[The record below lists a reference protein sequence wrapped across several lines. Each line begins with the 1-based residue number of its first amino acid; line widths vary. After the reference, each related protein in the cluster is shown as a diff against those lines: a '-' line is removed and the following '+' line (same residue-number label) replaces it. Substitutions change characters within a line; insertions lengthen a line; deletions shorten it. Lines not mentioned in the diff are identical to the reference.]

1 VGALSTSSAAF
12 LLLHPTRRVL
22 PDKGLGMLPKFIKF
36 SLPFL
41 FLVVLTTLSAQENT
55 IRIGVA
61 IMQNEAARS
70 VSGTIERD
78 RLVQDLNRMK
88 PDKKTHQQVQ
98 GVPLDALSTSEAD
111 HEAASKQCAY
121 VVFTTLTELRSAD
134 DPYQRTPNT
143 IETNPNSQWSTQ
155 NNPRAQ
161 RMDPEYRVTVE
172 YKLYH
177 TGGAEIASSPY
188 STQAATNEIDAVS
201 QVMDRI
207 ASRVADEV
215 KKSAPAPPKE

>member
-1 VGALSTSSAAF
+1 VSRRSVPF
-12 LLLHPTRRVL
+12 LLL
-22 PDKGLGMLPKFIKF
+22 
-36 SLPFL
+36 
-41 FLVVLTTLSAQENT
+41 VVLVGRFAYAQDP
-55 IRIGVA
+55 IRICVA
-61 IMQNEAARS
+61 VMQNEAARS
-70 VSGTIERD
+70 VSGTLERD
-78 RLVQDLNRMK
+78 RLVQALNHMK
-88 PDKKTHQQVQ
+88 PDKKTHVQVQ
-98 GVPLDALSTSEAD
+98 GVALDAVTTDETND
-111 HEAASKQCAY
+111 EAASKKCAY

-134 DPYQRTPNT
+134 DPYQHMPNT

-177 TGGAEIASSPY
+177 TGGPEVSSSPY

-215 KKSAPAPPKE
+215 KKSAPAPAKE